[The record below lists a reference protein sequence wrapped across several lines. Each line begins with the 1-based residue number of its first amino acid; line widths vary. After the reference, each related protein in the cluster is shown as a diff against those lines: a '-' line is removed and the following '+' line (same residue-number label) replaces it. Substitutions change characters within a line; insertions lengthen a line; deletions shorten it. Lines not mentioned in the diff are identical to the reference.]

1 MRFRIDLTIF
11 IFLII
16 FYFTKQIEIYAMI
29 MLFALIHELGHLL
42 AGLLMGMKPE
52 KIELMPFG
60 VSISFKIKV
69 EEYNKKIKKGN
80 MLEIKKILVA
90 LAGPLTNFI
99 IIIITSNINIE
110 LFKALIIIYT
120 NFLIMIFNLLPIY
133 PLDGGR
139 ILKGILHINF
149 GIQKSEFYTNII
161 SKIIVAI
168 ITILSSVLILYI
180 HNIAIALID
189 MYLWYLVIKEDII
202 YKKREKILENINK
215 KHLKMKQI
223 HSKLY

>member
-1 MRFRIDLTIF
+1 MRFRIDLKIF

-161 SKIIVAI
+161 SKITVAI
-168 ITILSSVLILYI
+168 ITILSSVLILYV

-189 MYLWYLVIKEDII
+189 LYLWYLIIKEDII

>member
-1 MRFRIDLTIF
+1 MNMRFRIDLKIF

-16 FYFTKQIEIYAMI
+16 FYFTKQIEIYTMI
-29 MLFALIHELGHLL
+29 MLFALIHEIGHLL
-42 AGLLMGMKPE
+42 MGLLIGMKPE

-80 MLEIKKILVA
+80 LLEIKKMVVA

-99 IIIITSNINIE
+99 IIIITNNLKIDI
-110 LFKALIIIYT
+110 FKSLMIIYT

-149 GIQKSEFYTNII
+149 GIRTTEFYINII
-161 SKIIVAI
+161 SKIMVAI
-168 ITILSSVLILYI
+168 ITILSSILILYV
-180 HNIAIALID
+180 HNVAILFID
-189 MYLWYLVIKEDII
+189 LYLWDLVLKEDVK
-202 YKKREKILENINK
+202 YKKREEIYNKILENQNI
-215 KHLKMKQI
+215 
-223 HSKLY
+223 

>member
-1 MRFRIDLTIF
+1 MRFRIDLKIF

-29 MLFALIHELGHLL
+29 MLFALIHELGHLA
-42 AGLLMGMKPE
+42 AGLLLGMRPE
-52 KIELMPFG
+52 KIEIMPFG

-80 MLEIKKILVA
+80 TLEIKKILVA
-90 LAGPLTNFI
+90 VAGPITNLILI
-99 IIIITSNINIE
+99 IIFSNIKMDI
-110 LFKALIIIYT
+110 FKSIMIIYT

-149 GIQKSEFYTNII
+149 GMKKSEFYTNLI
-161 SKIIVAI
+161 SKIMVAI
-168 ITILSSVLILYI
+168 ITAASSILILYV
-180 HNIAIALID
+180 HNIAIFLID
-189 MYLWYLVIKEDII
+189 MYLWYLVIKEERIE
-202 YKKREKILENINK
+202 KKRT
-215 KHLKMKQI
+215 KMLAIQ
-223 HSKLY
+223 

>member
-1 MRFRIDLTIF
+1 MRFRIDLKIF

-80 MLEIKKILVA
+80 ILEIKKILVA

-99 IIIITSNINIE
+99 IIVIASNINID

-161 SKIIVAI
+161 SKITVTI

-215 KHLKMKQI
+215 KTLENETN
-223 HSKLY
+223 S

>member
-1 MRFRIDLTIF
+1 MRFRIDLKIF

-99 IIIITSNINIE
+99 IIIIASNINID
-110 LFKALIIIYT
+110 LFKALIVIYT

-161 SKIIVAI
+161 SKITVTI
-168 ITILSSVLILYI
+168 ITMLSSILILYI
-180 HNIAIALID
+180 HNIAITLID

-215 KHLKMKQI
+215 KTLENETN
-223 HSKLY
+223 S

>member
-1 MRFRIDLTIF
+1 MRFRIDLKIF

-29 MLFALIHELGHLL
+29 MFFALIHELGHLI

-80 MLEIKKILVA
+80 KLEIKKILVA

-99 IIIITSNINIE
+99 IIVITTNINLDI
-110 LFKALIIIYT
+110 FKSLMIIYT

-149 GIQKSEFYTNII
+149 GLRTSEIYTNII
-161 SKIIVAI
+161 SKIMVTI
-168 ITILSSVLILYI
+168 ITIASSILILYV
-180 HNIAIALID
+180 HNIAILLID
-189 MYLWYLVIKEDII
+189 TYLWYLVIKEEIKYKRRKDI
-202 YKKREKILENINK
+202 YNKILENQTI
-215 KHLKMKQI
+215 
-223 HSKLY
+223 

>member
-1 MRFRIDLTIF
+1 MRFRIDLKIF

-16 FYFTKQIEIYAMI
+16 FYFTRQIEIYSI
-29 MLFALIHELGHLL
+29 LMLFALIHELGHLL
-42 AGLLMGMKPE
+42 AGLLVGMQPE
-52 KIELMPFG
+52 KLELMPFG
-60 VSISFKIKV
+60 VAISFKIKP

-80 MLEIKKILVA
+80 QLEIKKILVA
-90 LAGPLTNFI
+90 LAGPITNFI
-99 IIIITSNINIE
+99 VIVIILNLNIE
-110 LFKALIIIYT
+110 LFKALTIIYT
-120 NFLIMIFNLLPIY
+120 NFLIVIFNLLPIY

-161 SKIIVAI
+161 SKITVTI

-215 KHLKMKQI
+215 KTLENETN
-223 HSKLY
+223 S